1 MFKEGGIAA
10 LAAGAFKC
18 LSQWFSKLQF
28 FCVYLGFI
36 IILKFSTTRSFLWT
50 GLRPIRMSQNYCDRF
65 NAKIRRILPLAL
77 VELFAFCSVF
87 SGDLSH
93 MFPE

>member
-1 MFKEGGIAA
+1 MPFTVVLKAA
-10 LAAGAFKC
+10 V
-18 LSQWFSKLQF
+18 SV
-28 FCVYLGFI
+28 CVFLGLI
-36 IILKFSTTRSFLWT
+36 IILKFSTTCSFLWT
-50 GLRPIRMSQNYCDRF
+50 GLWPIRMSQNYCDRF
-65 NAKIRRILPLAL
+65 SAKMRRILPLAL